1 MGGRMEGQ
9 HGCMVALARIRKC
22 RAVCA
27 MAAQPP
33 PSAPYRVVQWATGNI
48 GLRSLRAVIEHPDL
62 ELVGVYVYSDAKAGR
77 DAGDLCGV
85 ARTGVLATRDVE
97 DVLASKPD
105 CVLYMADRADTD
117 VLCRLLESG
126 ANVVTT
132 RSEFHRPASMDPAV
146 RERIESAC
154 RRGGASLHS
163 TGSSP
168 GFITEAMPLVLS
180 SVQRRLHRLTIEEFA
195 DMSSRDSPELIFDLM
210 GFGRDPSTFDP
221 LGVELHGAAAFGGS
235 LGVVADALALPL
247 DGVVATGEVA
257 VARRRVDIAAG
268 RIEAGTIGAQ
278 RMNVTGMR
286 QGRPLLTFSAN
297 WYLTTDV
304 EPGWDLRET
313 GWHLTV
319 EGDLPLDIDIRFPV
333 PPDEWAATS
342 PGVTAHR
349 PVNAIPYVCAA
360 EPGIRTITD
369 LPQIVARLG

>member
-1 MGGRMEGQ
+1 
-9 HGCMVALARIRKC
+9 
-22 RAVCA
+22 

-33 PSAPYRVVQWATGNI
+33 RSGPYRVVQWATGNI
-48 GLRSLRAVIEHPDL
+48 GLRSLRAVLEHPDL

-85 ARTGVLATRDVE
+85 APTGVVATRHVE

-132 RSEFHRPASMDPAV
+132 RSEFHRPAGLDPAV
-146 RERIESAC
+146 RARIEAAC
-154 RRGGASLHS
+154 RQGGASLHS

-168 GFITEAMPLVLS
+168 GFITEAVPLVLT
-180 SVQRRLHRLTIEEFA
+180 SVQRRLDRLTIEEFA

-221 LGVELHGAAAFGGS
+221 RGVERHGAAAFGGS
-235 LGVVADALALPL
+235 LGVVADALAMPL
-247 DGVVATGEVA
+247 DEVVASGEVA
-257 VARRRVDIAAG
+257 VARKTVEIAAG

-286 QGRPLLTFSAN
+286 RGGPLLTFSAN

-304 EPGWDLRET
+304 EPEWDLRET

-319 EGDLPLDIDIRFPV
+319 EGDVPLDIDIRFPV
-333 PPDEWAATS
+333 PPDKWAATS